1 MGKGNKSDF
10 ILNDENDVVEKEL
23 SSEANQPTFDINED
37 KIFRKY
43 ANKSLPL
50 NKKKSRAGLTPYQ
63 GAFTKKH
70 KTHLLRRLT
79 FGSTL
84 GNMQSLNGIT
94 ADQAVDA
101 MITKNAVAPAPPINY
116 YENFY
121 PDSALVPYGQTWV
134 GAERYVG
141 STRAY
146 RIYSLKGWW
155 LDNMMHQDMTI
166 EEKMILFFH
175 SQYPIEMYN
184 ASGRPNFQYHH
195 VELFRK
201 HCLGNLKDFVKE
213 LTIDG
218 AMLWYLNGRVN
229 TKTAPDENYARELQE
244 LFTVGKEGNTF
255 NEPDVLAAAKVLT
268 GWRTREKTAAS
279 PTTPWEVYFSAGSH
293 DTTTK
298 TFSSYYNNA
307 TISPDNSNPAGYGA
321 NEVDDLV
328 DMIFT
333 HGAQDIAKLFVRRLY
348 RFFVYYDI
356 DATVESTIITPLA
369 QTLINGNWEI
379 EPVLK
384 QLFKSDHFFD
394 VANMDC
400 IIKSPIEY
408 FIGLFRNMNFE
419 IPATATHEHR
429 GSFFQRLNNNYLALN
444 SQSLGDPPNV
454 SGWPSSYQIPFFNQI
469 WMNTDTA
476 PKRMVYTDY
485 FMRSAGAYVRP
496 GVYFKIDLI
505 GLVEDIELTLAP
517 PVTSVSDPNVLIS
530 EFVDIFLGVG
540 LSQASKDYYKTIL
553 LSGQS
558 SDFYWTFAWN
568 DYKANPTNVTFRNI
582 VETRLRNM
590 FTEMLRLPEH
600 HLA

>member
-1 MGKGNKSDF
+1 MGKGNKEIFDRDDITLIDKNNLSEVAKEQEF
-10 ILNDENDVVEKEL
+10 DVNK
-23 SSEANQPTFDINED
+23 D
-37 KIFRKY
+37 KIFLQF

-50 NKKKSRAGLTPYQ
+50 SPKKKSRAGLTPYT

-70 KTHLLRRLT
+70 KSHILRRLT

-84 GNMQSLNGIT
+84 SNMQSLNGLT
-94 ADQAVDA
+94 AVQAVDV
-101 MITKNAVAPAPPINY
+101 MITKNAVAPAPPINF

-121 PDSALVPYGQTWV
+121 QDSALVPYGQTWV

-141 STRAY
+141 STRAW
-146 RIYSLKGWW
+146 RIYSLKSWW

-166 EEKMILFFH
+166 EEKMVLFFH
-175 SQYPIEMYN
+175 AHYPIEMYN
-184 ASGRPNFQYHH
+184 ASGRPNFQYHY
-195 VELFRK
+195 VDLLRK

-213 LTIDG
+213 LSIDG

-229 TKTAPDENYARELQE
+229 TKAAPDENYARELQE

-255 NEPDVLAAAKVLT
+255 TEPDVIAAAKVLT

-279 PTTPWEVYFSAGSH
+279 PTTPWEVYFSAASH

-328 DMIFT
+328 DMIFQ
-333 HGAQDIAKLFVRRLY
+333 HGAQDIAKLFAKRIY
-348 RFFVYYDI
+348 RFFVYYDV
-356 DATVESTIITPLA
+356 DATTTVIDGLA
-369 QTLINGNWEI
+369 QTLIANNWDI
-379 EPVLK
+379 EPMLK
-384 QLFKSDHFFD
+384 QLFKSEHFFD

-400 IIKSPIEY
+400 QIKSPIEH
-408 FIGLFRNMNFE
+408 FIGLYRNMNFSM
-419 IPATATHEHR
+419 PATENAENR
-429 GSFFQRLNNNYLALN
+429 GSFFYRLNQSYLQLN
-444 SQSLGDPPNV
+444 GQNIGDPPNV
-454 SGWPSSYQIPFFNQI
+454 SGWPANYQVPFFNQI
-469 WMNTDTA
+469 WANSDTM

-485 FMRSAGAYVRP
+485 FMRAAGAYSRP
-496 GVYFKIDLI
+496 GVYYKMDLI
-505 GLVEDIELTLAP
+505 GLVNDIEATLTP
-517 PVTSVSDPNVLIS
+517 PITTVADPNVLVS
-530 EFVDIFLGVG
+530 ELVDLFLGVG

-558 SDFYWTFAWN
+558 SDYYWTFAWN
-568 DYKANPTNVTFRNI
+568 DYKAQPTNATFRNV
-582 VETRLRNM
+582 VELRLRNM